1 MQAQLPSV
9 SGTDG
14 AVLLDQAKHG
24 FVRDMITRTEVWWP
38 RYGVG
43 NAEGTG
49 YEQAGHSNGKSD
61 NGHCCPLLH
70 DTQSQFAK
78 TGSG

>member
-1 MQAQLPSV
+1 MLLQSPQGIMQAHLPSV

-49 YEQAGHSNGKSD
+49 YEQAGHSNG
-61 NGHCCPLLH
+61 
-70 DTQSQFAK
+70 T
-78 TGSG
+78 